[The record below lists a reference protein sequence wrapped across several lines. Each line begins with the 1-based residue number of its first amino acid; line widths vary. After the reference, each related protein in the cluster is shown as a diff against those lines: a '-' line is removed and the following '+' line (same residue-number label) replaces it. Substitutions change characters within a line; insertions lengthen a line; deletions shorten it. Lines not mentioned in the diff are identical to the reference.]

1 MSNIEFIA
9 TYVFNNPGARYSEIM
24 RALHQWR
31 KDDGWSGDRSW
42 GNRYLNRYRSK
53 YQSDYNDVYWRL
65 LDNSNPR
72 GGYVL
77 TSRGMGYVRPEVSA
91 FVDGKRKNREKF
103 PG

>member
-31 KDDGWSGDRSW
+31 GIDHKEKPSHL
-42 GNRYLNRYRSK
+42 NRYFNRYRSR
-53 YQSDYNDVYWRL
+53 YQTDYCDVYWRR
-65 LDNSNPR
+65 LDNDNARS
-72 GGYVL
+72 GYVL
-77 TSRGMGYVRPEVSA
+77 TAKGCMHVRPEVSA
-91 FVDGKRKNREKF
+91 FVDGRYKNREKF